1 MIIKNI
7 ILTVLLFS
15 QIGIPTTLE
24 GKKIVDTRIRMVDGE
39 YAKLSDFHRDGPMII
54 NFWTTWWTY
63 CERQLGYLDQLSEEF
78 KDIGLQVL
86 AVNVNKANIIN
97 QVRPYIKKRKYK
109 FNVSVDPSSKL
120 AKQFKVRGFPTFLL
134 IDKEGNVIDKSSGY
148 EEGMENKYLSK
159 LLKYFDSQNIKYKSF
174 KYAETENGINENG
187 NVKIDF

>member
-1 MIIKNI
+1 MKNI
-7 ILTVLLFS
+7 FFTALIFSLLS
-15 QIGIPTTLE
+15 IPTLLE
-24 GKKIVDTRIRMVDGE
+24 GKKIVNTRIRMVDGE
-39 YAKLSDFHRDGPMII
+39 YAKLSDFHADGPMII

-120 AKQFKVRGFPTFLL
+120 AKQFKVRGYPTFLL
-134 IDKEGNVIDKSSGY
+134 IDQEGNIIDKSSGY
-148 EEGMENKYLSK
+148 EEGMEDKYLSK
-159 LLKYFDSQNIKYKSF
+159 LLRYFDSQNIEYEPF
-174 KYAETENGINENG
+174 KYAEKQSGINKNG
-187 NVKIDF
+187 EVKIDF